1 MQADEPAIDV
11 NSPKIAAP
19 RVITSDAAKGKDRDY
34 ITMLQSRFM
43 IIDIKVN
50 ANGFMN
56 VTQYEANR

>member
-19 RVITSDAAKGKDRDY
+19 RVIMSDAAKGKDGVN
-34 ITMLQSRFM
+34 ITMLQSRFI

-50 ANGFMN
+50 TR
-56 VTQYEANR
+56 V